1 MENTSW
7 FYQGK
12 PCEIVKTMT
21 HMGNIVVK
29 IRRVAWHGGVV
40 EDWHDIQFLEIGII

>member
-1 MENTSW
+1 MEKTSW

-12 PCEIVKTMT
+12 PCEIIKTVT

-29 IRRVAWHGGVV
+29 IRRENWRGVIT

>member
-7 FYQGK
+7 MYQGK

-29 IRRVAWHGGVV
+29 IRRQCWTGEII